1 MYSKLK
7 YCVRLYGNY
16 INIFT
21 CNVGLMQVESLFPVL
36 YSFYVND
43 IEFELISHGRQ
54 SYELETLNLFLL
66 LYADDAVVFSENVEY
81 LQNIIDSVYSIA
93 NDHGLYV
100 KQDNNCSFQKQRQ

>member
-93 NDHGLYV
+93 NDHGIYV
-100 KQDNNCSFQKQRQ
+100 K